1 MTQFPQ
7 TVAIIGAGAMG
18 CLFAARMAEA
28 GAQVTL
34 IDVDTVRL
42 DGIARDGIRLTDD
55 RGTRDVA
62 VGAALAKDVIQAPD
76 LALLFTK
83 SNHSAAAIASLA
95 HWQGQSPLLMTLQN
109 GIGNAERLAEV
120 FGADHVLQGTAHVP
134 ADFLPPNGVVTHGF
148 GHIHFGGLTAQAHAA
163 ASGIRDLLERAGFE
177 AVLAHD
183 VERVVWEKVAF
194 NAALNAT
201 SMICEAT
208 NGQIDN
214 PSGRRIAGAVVHE
227 TVAVAKARGL
237 ILDSDVIMATV
248 SAALVDHRH
257 HKPSMLQDREHG
269 RATEIEAINGAILR
283 EGERLGVPT
292 PVCATLADLVR
303 LIEQK
308 SAV

>member
-1 MTQFPQ
+1 MTQSPQ

-34 IDVDTVRL
+34 IDVDTDRL
-42 DGIARDGIRLTDD
+42 EVIARDGIRLTDD
-55 RGTRDVA
+55 GGTRDIA
-62 VGAALAKDVIQAPD
+62 VGTALAKNIAQAPQ
-76 LALLFTK
+76 LVLLFTK
-83 SNHSAAAIASLA
+83 SNHSAAAIAAIA
-95 HWQGQSPLLMTLQN
+95 HWQGQRPLLMTLQN
-109 GIGNAERLAEV
+109 GIGNAEQLASA
-120 FGADHVLQGTAHVP
+120 FGPDRVLQGTAHVP
-134 ADFLPPNGVVTHGF
+134 ADFLPPNSVTTHGF
-148 GHIHFGGLTAQAHAA
+148 GHLHLGGMTPQAHAA
-163 ASGIRDLLERAGFE
+163 ASGVRGLLERAGFD
-177 AVLAHD
+177 AILAPD
-183 VERVVWEKVAF
+183 VDRVVWEKVAF

-214 PSGRRIAGAVVHE
+214 APGRRIAAAVVHE
-227 TVAVAKARGL
+227 TVAVAQARGL
-237 ILDSDVIMATV
+237 ILDASGILATV
-248 SAALVDHRH
+248 SAALVEHRH

-303 LIEQK
+303 VIEQRG
-308 SAV
+308 A

>member
-1 MTQFPQ
+1 
-7 TVAIIGAGAMG
+7 
-18 CLFAARMAEA
+18 
-28 GAQVTL
+28 
-34 IDVDTVRL
+34 
-42 DGIARDGIRLTDD
+42 
-55 RGTRDVA
+55 
-62 VGAALAKDVIQAPD
+62 
-76 LALLFTK
+76 
-83 SNHSAAAIASLA
+83 
-95 HWQGQSPLLMTLQN
+95 
-109 GIGNAERLAEV
+109 
-120 FGADHVLQGTAHVP
+120 
-134 ADFLPPNGVVTHGF
+134 
-148 GHIHFGGLTAQAHAA
+148 
-163 ASGIRDLLERAGFE
+163 
-177 AVLAHD
+177 
-183 VERVVWEKVAF
+183 
-194 NAALNAT
+194 
-201 SMICEAT
+201 MICEAT

-237 ILDSDVIMATV
+237 ILDADVIMATV